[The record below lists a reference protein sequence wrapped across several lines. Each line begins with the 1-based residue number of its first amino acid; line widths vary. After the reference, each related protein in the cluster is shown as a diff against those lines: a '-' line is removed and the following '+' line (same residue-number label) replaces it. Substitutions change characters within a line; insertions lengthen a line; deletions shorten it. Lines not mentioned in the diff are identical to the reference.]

1 MNKSKS
7 SKSSAAASQA
17 DSQQQLE
24 KQREANQAFFRKVVT
39 ERNKKLDDL
48 QKTHTVLEDNVS
60 KLSQQS
66 NGTKNGSSGG
76 ITKATMA
83 YSLLGELID
92 ECIYDVLFEAH
103 RDIKQGNN
111 ICQICQTRI
120 LSILTINHCCVFI
133 VSRPGCDIYGNTYAA
148 NSLPSYECVG
158 CRRMIA
164 AVRYAPHLEK
174 CLGLAGRQSSRVA
187 NRRLGSASPFASSAI
202 QSSGPS
208 DDHIA
213 LSDPE
218 TSHSDNKKK
227 KKPLSSSATNGIS
240 RIKKLKTSSSSEKL

>member
-1 MNKSKS
+1 MNKSKSSKS

-92 ECIYDVLFEAH
+92 ECIYDVLFDAH

-111 ICQICQTRI
+111 ICQICQTR
-120 LSILTINHCCVFI
+120 CRQY